1 MNNKSVKS
9 LYASKK
15 CQYVKQERCSMTQLK
30 TGITRATSMFF
41 QKAVLHYRSKH
52 YSHIYKHLSELFP
65 EARESDIQHN
75 LCTEFI
81 LIFTAV

>member
-1 MNNKSVKS
+1 MNNKSVRS

-15 CQYVKQERCSMTQLK
+15 CQYIEQEQCCITQLK
-30 TGITRATSMFF
+30 PGIIRETSILF
-41 QKAVLHYRSKH
+41 QKVVLHYRSKH

-75 LCTEFI
+75 LY
-81 LIFTAV
+81 